1 MNTTILRFEKI
12 KSKTSLNKSS
22 AHVHRFAE
30 TPNANP
36 DKFKSNRILKG
47 SNNERKDIQRVL
59 DKYKIKPR
67 KNAVICM
74 DALLSLSSEAFKT
87 DNDINLFAAKA
98 TDFLNARFGNRCSN
112 ITLHLDE
119 LTPHIHAKIVPL
131 LAKNGGKV
139 GVRLSARDAF
149 GPQQLADLQRDF
161 NAHMSKSFDLVPPKH
176 GAKASHK
183 KVKQFYEEINKDYDK
198 LKEECKASLVNKLEE
213 QQGSIVKKY
222 LSRVLP
228 PLDAYC
234 EKQEK
239 ILKEQFGY
247 LAKQYADKWG
257 EERKKIEIDLNNAFE
272 YNSNDLHF
280 AENAFKKEQKIA
292 DDISKYVSKSA
303 TKKLKVNM

>member
-12 KSKTSLNKSS
+12 KSKSSLNKSS

-36 DKFKSNRILKG
+36 NKFNSNRILKG
-47 SNNERKDIQRVL
+47 SNVESNDVQRVL
-59 DKYKIKPR
+59 DKYNIKPR

-74 DALLSLSSEAFKT
+74 DALLSLSSDAFKT
-87 DNDINLFAAKA
+87 NKDINLFAAKA
-98 TDFLNARFGNRCSN
+98 SDFLNAKFGNRCSN

-119 LTPHIHAKIVPL
+119 STPHIHAKIVPL
-131 LAKNGGKV
+131 LSKSGEKG

-149 GPQQLADLQRDF
+149 GPKQLADLQRDF
-161 NAHMSKSFDLVPPKH
+161 NAHMSKFFDLVPPKH

-183 KVKQFYEEINKDYDK
+183 KVKQFYEEINKDYEK
-198 LKEECKASLVNKLEE
+198 LKEEYKSSLVNKLEE
-213 QQGSIVKKY
+213 QQSSIVKKC
-222 LSRVLP
+222 LARMLP

-247 LAKQYADKWG
+247 LAKQYGDKWR
-257 EERKKIEIDLNNAFE
+257 EERKKIEINLNNAFE
-272 YNSNDLHF
+272 YNSDDLNF
-280 AENAFKKEQKIA
+280 AENAFKKKQKIV
-292 DDISKYVSKSA
+292 DDISKHVNKSA
-303 TKKLKVNM
+303 ANKLKVNM

>member
-12 KSKTSLNKSS
+12 KSKTLLNKSS

-30 TPNANP
+30 TPNSNP
-36 DKFKSNRILKG
+36 DKFKFNRILKG
-47 SNNERKDIQRVL
+47 SNNDLKDVQRVL
-59 DKYKIKPR
+59 DKYKVKPR

-87 DNDINLFAAKA
+87 DKDINLFADKA

-131 LAKNGGKV
+131 LAKNGGNG

-149 GPQQLADLQRDF
+149 GPKQLADLQRDF
-161 NAHMSKSFDLVPPKH
+161 NAHMSKFFDLVPPKH

-198 LKEECKASLVNKLEE
+198 LKEEYKNTLIAKLEE
-213 QQGSIVKKY
+213 QQNSLVKKY

-228 PLDAYC
+228 PIDAYC

-239 ILKEQFGY
+239 ILIDQFGY
-247 LAKQYADKWG
+247 LAKQYADKWR

-280 AENAFKKEQKIA
+280 AESAFKKKQKIV
-292 DDISKYVSKSA
+292 DDISKHVNKGA
-303 TKKLKVNM
+303 AKKLKVNM